1 MRTLAQVNKDII
13 NQKKI
18 IKQQT
23 DNYRAIRDKYG
34 YDSDEAIKERR
45 KLCEVRGR
53 LYDFKK
59 EKRKI
64 WNNLMRGIK

>member
-1 MRTLAQVNKDII
+1 MRTLAQVNRDII

-18 IKQQT
+18 IKQQK

-45 KLCEVRGR
+45 KVCEVNSR
-53 LYDFKK
+53 LYDFKM